1 MADEQDLDR
10 NEAATPYKLLK
21 AQEKGQVA
29 KSAET
34 ISALVWTVAAVYL
47 TWKGWDSVREQ
58 FIFDQSLLL
67 RMAGLDADGGALWPL
82 ASRMAVAAMAQLL
95 PFFAT
100 IMLAAVLANLVQT
113 GPMFTTDPIKADFD
127 RLNPVNGFKKVF
139 SMRTL
144 FDAARACVKLVLLA
158 GVSYYALKSLA
169 PHFFGVASLS
179 PLAYLRTLL
188 QDAASLSMKMA
199 LILALIAAVDWMYTR
214 REFSKKM
221 KMSRRELKDE
231 SKNREGD
238 PRIRARLRELRRE
251 ALKRTL
257 TVRNTKNA
265 DVLLTNPTHVAVAL
279 RYRHGE
285 MSSPQMVAKGA
296 GQVAGV
302 MRKIASENNIPIV
315 QNPALARRLFRELA
329 VEQHVPQSMYAEV
342 ARIIVWVFAMRERRQ
357 GMAAA

>member
-10 NEAATPYKLLK
+10 NEAATPHKLLR

-29 KSAET
+29 KSPEV
-34 ISALVWTVAAVYL
+34 ISALVWTVASVYL
-47 TWKGWDSVREQ
+47 TWKGWDSVRDQ
-58 FIFDQSLLL
+58 FVFDQSLLL
-67 RMAGLDADGGALWPL
+67 RIAGLDPNGGALWPL
-82 ASRMAVAAMAQLL
+82 ASQVVKGAMMQLL
-95 PFFAT
+95 PFFAV
-100 IMLAAVLANLVQT
+100 IMLTAALANLMQT
-113 GPMFTTDPIKADFD
+113 GPMFTTDPLKADFD

-144 FDAARACVKLVLLA
+144 FDAARACIKLMLLA
-158 GVSYYALKSLA
+158 GVSWFALKSLA
-169 PHFFGVASLS
+169 PHFFGVAGLS

-199 LILALIAAVDWMYTR
+199 LILVMIAAVDWMYTR

-296 GQVAGV
+296 GRVAGA

-315 QNPALARRLFRELA
+315 QNPVLARRLFRELA
-329 VEQHVPQSMYAEV
+329 VEQHVPQAMYAEV

-357 GMAAA
+357 GMAAT